1 MVKNDK
7 EYMKEYM
14 KRYIGDSEEIKC
26 ECGGKYKAYRKYC
39 HVKTAKHKKH
49 IETSSI
55 IDVRVSDSIEDL
67 KNEISLL
74 KELVKHSIS
83 EKFN

>member
-14 KRYIGDSEEIKC
+14 KKYIGGSEEIKC
-26 ECGGKYKAYRKYC
+26 DCGGKYKSYRKYC
-39 HVKTAKHKKH
+39 HIKTARHIKH

-55 IDVRVSDSIEDL
+55 IDVRVSDSLDEL
-67 KNEISLL
+67 KNEINLL
-74 KELVKHSIS
+74 KELMKNSI
-83 EKFN
+83 KV